1 MKKYVYSRKSKE
13 EISSDE
19 RLILALEKGDK
30 IELET
35 LEIRDLS
42 EKEIQL
48 IATQTMFG
56 FISSN
61 TRKRLLKIL
70 EKNELRFAAK
80 S

>member
-1 MKKYVYSRKSKE
+1 MKKTVESSKSNE
-13 EISSDE
+13 EISSDK
-19 RLILALEKGDK
+19 RLILALEKGDE
-30 IELET
+30 IELAT
-35 LEIRDLS
+35 LEIRDLT

-56 FISSN
+56 YISSN

-70 EKNELRFAAK
+70 KKNALRFAAK